1 MYTDLAPCA
10 AMICSEARPLG
21 GLRTDFAPPLEQPS
35 CSSAGTRRSG
45 PSCEGQVAG
54 CSELHF
60 QLQELYAEFEAALK
74 KHPKNIHSL
83 RFNTRL
89 HNSKNKVRA
98 SSKFLN
104 RPTKF
109 SRTLVHHPLAK
120 LKKRK
125 LAIELAKKFGT
136 LTSKNC
142 MLYLEL
148 LYSNRKPKALTGPG
162 SL

>member
-1 MYTDLAPCA
+1 
-10 AMICSEARPLG
+10 MIESPEIVKFNEGYILTG
-21 GLRTDFAPPLEQPS
+21 NY
-35 CSSAGTRRSG
+35 
-45 PSCEGQVAG
+45 CEGQVTG

-74 KHPKNIHSL
+74 KHPKNIHTL

-109 SRTLVHHPLAK
+109 SRTLIHHPFTK

-125 LAIELAKKFGT
+125 LAIELAKKFST